1 MYPPPSYERSLP
13 YNSYSM
19 SDGGRDAGFWVLLVI
34 AAVTAVC
41 AAYTLLTAAGV
52 LGHTAS
58 GASAGAGSSPTAT
71 SVGGPLGGT
80 RPETTDHAAA
90 VPERTAPAEKMDPD
104 AATVGLVTAVGDS
117 TMLGAVDALRLE
129 IPNLA
134 LVDAQGSRQPSA
146 TIDLLR
152 QYRADGHLGDVV
164 IVHVGNNGP
173 FTADEFDE
181 MMDVL
186 SGVRKVLVVNLTV
199 PPDVEDPIAVPND
212 AVLAEGARRY
222 EKAVLVDWYS
232 ASAGRPGYLWDG
244 VHLTFRGARAYAGLI
259 SSQLEDPEGSVEL
272 PGPLE
277 RFSWGTG
284 GLSGVCVGPPSWCRG
299 VTRS

>member
-1 MYPPPSYERSLP
+1 
-13 YNSYSM
+13 M
-19 SDGGRDAGFWVLLVI
+19 SDGGRDAGFWILLVI

-41 AAYTLLTAAGV
+41 AAYTLLTAAGL
-52 LGHTAS
+52 LGNPAS
-58 GASAGAGSSPTAT
+58 GAEDPAGSSQPETTA
-71 SVGGPLGGT
+71 GGT
-80 RPETTDHAAA
+80 RPETTDHVA
-90 VPERTAPAEKMDPD
+90 VPEKTDAAERSDPAETTEPD
-104 AATVGLVTAVGDS
+104 AASADLVTAVGDS

-164 IVHVGNNGP
+164 VVHVGNNGP

-232 ASAGRPGYLWDG
+232 ASAGHPGYLWDG
-244 VHLTFRGARAYAGLI
+244 VHLTFRGARAYADLI
-259 SSQLEDPEGSVEL
+259 SSRLQDPEGPVEL
-272 PGPLE
+272 PGPRE
-277 RFSWGTG
+277 SFSWGTG

-299 VTRS
+299 VARS